1 MTIST
6 LDPNVLAGIA
16 AAGGAIVIKIV
27 EKWMSKSSEDEA
39 EAKTIRSELR
49 MEIQRLHDENIR
61 LEKDNQ
67 DWRQKYWE
75 LKNVHDS
82 DEVEITSL
90 TSIKNERLRQIED
103 LETVVNQ
110 LNIDVSKMR
119 DRLKNIIE

>member
-6 LDPNVLAGIA
+6 IDPNVLAGIA

-27 EKWMSKSSEDEA
+27 EKWMSKDTEDEA
-39 EAKTIRSELR
+39 EAKNIRSELR

-67 DWRQKYWE
+67 QWRHKYWE
-75 LKNVHDS
+75 QKNLHDS

-90 TSIKNERLRQIED
+90 HALKEERIKEIED
-103 LETVVNQ
+103 LETVVKQ
-110 LNIDVSKMR
+110 LNIDVSKLR